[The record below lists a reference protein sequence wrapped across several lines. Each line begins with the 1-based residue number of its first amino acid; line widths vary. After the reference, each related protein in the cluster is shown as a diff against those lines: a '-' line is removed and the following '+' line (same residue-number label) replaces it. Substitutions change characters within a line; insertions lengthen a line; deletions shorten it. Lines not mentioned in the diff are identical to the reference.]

1 MESTTLKERLTKLT
15 IIFLVVYASFWLMP
29 SIIIFPIDFIIEIIT
44 KTKIVDGWTYGVMVW
59 LYTVI
64 GLPIMYLIVIL
75 SLIYKAKKNA

>member
-15 IIFLVVYASFWLMP
+15 IIFLLVYASIWLMP

-64 GLPIMYLIVIL
+64 GLPIIYLIVIL